1 MPETNEAEDL
11 SDCYVAEEERVL
23 DPSLVDKSVI
33 ERLPQPTGW
42 RILIAPFKPAQK
54 SKGGILLSPKTIE
67 EDVVQTQVGF
77 VLKMGP
83 SAYAD
88 KQRYP
93 DGAWRILIAPFKP
106 AQKSK
111 GGILLS
117 PKTIEEDVVQT
128 QVGFVL
134 KMGPSAYADKQR
146 YPDGAWCKEREWV
159 IFARYAGSRFRLN
172 GDKKAAFG
180 SEVRILNDD
189 EILGTILDPNDIHLN

>member
-54 SKGGILLSPKTIE
+54 SKGGILLSQKTLE
-67 EDVVQTQVGF
+67 EDVGQTQVG
-77 VLKMGP
+77 
-83 SAYAD
+83 Y
-88 KQRYP
+88 
-93 DGAWRILIAPFKP
+93 
-106 AQKSK
+106 
-111 GGILLS
+111 
-117 PKTIEEDVVQT
+117 
-128 QVGFVL
+128 VL

-172 GDKKAAFG
+172 GEKKAAFG